1 MRGARGRGASAPLG
15 TLSRPARHDGI
26 EWVGVDETGM
36 LNGSKF
42 LHKMGWFANPGT
54 AGSSA
59 KLFHIIKSLSY
70 EITNSRMPFDFYI
83 ADIEMNDA
91 EVRIAQQHMN
101 GLVHQWHHFEPDSDN
116 EDDGAIA
123 SL

>member
-101 GLVHQWHHFEPDSDN
+101 GLVHHFEPDSDN

>member
-1 MRGARGRGASAPLG
+1 
-15 TLSRPARHDGI
+15 
-26 EWVGVDETGM
+26 
-36 LNGSKF
+36 
-42 LHKMGWFANPGT
+42 
-54 AGSSA
+54 
-59 KLFHIIKSLSY
+59 
-70 EITNSRMPFDFYI
+70 MPFDFYI

-101 GLVHQWHHFEPDSDN
+101 GLVHHFEPDSDN